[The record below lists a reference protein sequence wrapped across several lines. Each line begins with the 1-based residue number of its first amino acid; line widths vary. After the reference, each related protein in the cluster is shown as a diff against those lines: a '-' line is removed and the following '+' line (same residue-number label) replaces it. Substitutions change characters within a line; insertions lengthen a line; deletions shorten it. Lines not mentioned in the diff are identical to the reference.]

1 MIIKRIAYFSDGENK
16 RAVRLE
22 DIQSHRGRGRAAVLG
37 AIVPGMVGG
46 YIGKKK
52 AEELDDEGKS
62 DAEILC
68 GSRKTGAIAGA
79 ATGAALGLGIG
90 RSVGSGLFGVA
101 TGALG
106 GYLGSD
112 KNTRTRLK
120 KRRELEERLSK

>member
-1 MIIKRIAYFSDGENK
+1 MIIKRISYFSDGEK
-16 RAVRLE
+16 RAVRLG

-62 DAEILC
+62 DAEILR

-79 ATGAALGLGIG
+79 ATGAALGLGVG
-90 RSVGSGLFGVA
+90 RSVGSGLFGVS